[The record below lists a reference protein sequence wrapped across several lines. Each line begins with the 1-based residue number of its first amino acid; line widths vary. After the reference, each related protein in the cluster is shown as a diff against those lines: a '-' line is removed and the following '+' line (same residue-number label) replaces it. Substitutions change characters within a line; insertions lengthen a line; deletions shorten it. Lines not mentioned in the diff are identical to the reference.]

1 MGKAFQEALADVDD
15 TAACFEYY
23 AGQAEELDKRQW
35 QKIVVP
41 NQQFVSRVRYE
52 PVGVCGAVIPFVRE
66 IWRAILHL
74 SSYFFQMH
82 FSHLHY
88 DQMFCRI
95 IRCSWRPGRLHL
107 ALLRAAPW
115 WLSRLNTRH

>member
-23 AGQAEELDKRQW
+23 AVQAEELDKRQW
-35 QKIVVP
+35 QKIAVP

-66 IWRAILHL
+66 TWRGMLHL
-74 SSYFFQMH
+74 PSYFFQMH
-82 FSHLHY
+82 FLTYIAIKCSAELSAAHGGLEGCTLH
-88 DQMFCRI
+88 C
-95 IRCSWRPGRLHL
+95 CGLH
-107 ALLRAAPW
+107 
-115 WLSRLNTRH
+115 HGG